1 MALTALLF
9 STPGYRPVFPSANPA
24 GRADS
29 PGVRNLQVWMQQAWD
44 SGQSWTSSMRF
55 ALEKKA

>member
-9 STPGYRPVFPSANPA
+9 STPEYRPVFPSADPA
-24 GRADS
+24 GRSDS

-44 SGQSWTSSMRF
+44 SGQSWIFSTRV
-55 ALEKKA
+55 APGNKA